1 MKLWADIQ
9 RPLKMCP
16 YKLIQM
22 FPILS
27 GKFAQNFQ
35 IKYNFF
41 KMQKEEK

>member
-16 YKLIQM
+16 YKLFQM
-22 FPILS
+22 LPILS
-27 GKFAQNFQ
+27 GNISQHFQ
-35 IKYNFF
+35 IKYNYF